1 MKRKKARAKDMEKK
15 NSKKKFSRA
24 QKEEGSILIAVL
36 WSLFFL
42 AALALTINV
51 LITSQLGLAAKLR
64 DRMTLR
70 YLAKA
75 GVARAIIEIRADE
88 TEGYDAANDLWSTN
102 DEAFKKVALTDAGY
116 FSLEHPLPPDSAE
129 GTETRYG
136 LVDEERR
143 LNINRAPASVLKQFF
158 ETVAQIP
165 SQDAVDIAD
174 AIIDWRDEDD
184 EPSENG
190 NGAEDVYYEG
200 LVGAYSCKDAPF
212 EVIEEL
218 TLVRG
223 VTPEIFDKVKDV
235 ITVYGVGAVNINTVD
250 TVVLEGLGLSADVA
264 RKFVSFRLGSD
275 GKAGTEDDNVFEGA
289 GSILGDFSLEMG
301 LSPEEAKTI
310 EDLINSGL
318 IGVRSDYF
326 RGYSVGRFLDNENM
340 SMRIVFVI
348 DRDEKIRYWREE

>member
-15 NSKKKFSRA
+15 NSKKRFSLA

-116 FSLEHPLPPDSAE
+116 FSLEHTLPRDSDE
-129 GTETRYG
+129 GTETCYG

-143 LNINRAPASVLKQFF
+143 LNINRASAIVLKQFF
-158 ETVAQIP
+158 ETVAQIS

-184 EPSENG
+184 EPLE
-190 NGAEDVYYEG
+190 NGAESPYYEALENG
-200 LVGAYSCKDAPF
+200 YACKDAPF
-212 EVIEEL
+212 EILEEL
-218 TLVRG
+218 MLVKGMTRP
-223 VTPEIFDKVKDV
+223 VFDKLKDT
-235 ITVYGVGAVNINTVD
+235 ITVYGAGVVNINTVD
-250 TVVLEGLGLSADVA
+250 TMVLEGLGLESDLA
-264 RKFVSFRLGSD
+264 REIVSFRSGND
-275 GKAGTEDDNVFEGA
+275 GLVGTEDDNVFQGT
-289 GSILGDFSLEMG
+289 GSILGPLSSEIF
-301 LSPEEAKTI
+301 LSPANSEVLEG
-310 EDLINSGL
+310 LINSGI

-326 RGYSVGRFLDNENM
+326 SGYSVGRFLDDENM
-340 SMRIVFVI
+340 SVRIVFVI
-348 DRDEKIRYWREE
+348 DRDEKIRYWRED